1 MKSSPFSLADRVA
14 LITGSARGLGKAMAE
29 GLARS
34 GAHVVL
40 NGRSQAPLTKT
51 GKELESKGLSV
62 SIAAFDIADYD
73 AAKRSIEDIERA
85 QGSLD
90 ILINNVG
97 YRDRR
102 EIFEFGP
109 GDMDRMLNI
118 NLTAPFE
125 LSRLAARGMIQ
136 RKWGRIINVSSVVS
150 QIAGP
155 GDATY
160 VAAKGGLESLTR
172 ALAAEFGKD
181 GVTVNAISPG
191 FFETGPNAHRVQ
203 DRKLL
208 SWLSD
213 RTALGRWAKP
223 DEISG
228 AAVFLAS
235 DAASYVSGHVLAVD
249 GGMLAHL

>member
-1 MKSSPFSLADRVA
+1 MKSNLFSLAGRVA
-14 LITGSARGLGKAMAE
+14 LITGSAQGLGKAMAE
-29 GLARS
+29 GLAQC

-40 NGRSQAPLTKT
+40 NGRSQARLSET
-51 GKELESKGLSV
+51 GKELESKGMSV
-62 SIAAFDIADYD
+62 SIATFDVADYD
-73 AAKRSIEDIERA
+73 AAKRAIEDIEKA

-97 YRDRR
+97 YRNRR
-102 EIFEFGP
+102 GIFDFQP

-125 LSRLAARGMIQ
+125 LSRLAVRGMLQ

-172 ALAAEFGKD
+172 ALASEFGKD
-181 GVTVNAISPG
+181 GITVNAISPG
-191 FFETGPNAHRVQ
+191 FFETEPNAHLVQ
-203 DRKLL
+203 DRALL

-223 DEISG
+223 DEIRG
-228 AAVFLAS
+228 AAIFLAS
-235 DAASYVSGHVLAVD
+235 DAASYVTGHVLAID